1 MKKQDTKVNLLVSE
15 RVLDKIRT
23 LRSLTNWH
31 ESVMPLFDMWEKQ
44 IESLELD
51 DEFYGLPK
59 VKELATM
66 AHDRIK
72 KAEDE
77 LKTNRT
83 LNDFQR
89 TYLFAIKDMAELEL
103 SVFSPQSMLQTAQSI
118 EAEVDAERE
127 HFWADQ
133 LSRNEIGG

>member
-1 MKKQDTKVNLLVSE
+1 MKKEDTKVNMLVSE

-23 LRSLTNWH
+23 LRMLTNWH
-31 ESVMPLFDMWEKQ
+31 DSVLPLFDMWERQ

-51 DEFYGLPK
+51 AEFYGLTK
-59 VKELATM
+59 VKELASM
-66 AHDRIK
+66 AHDRIR

-77 LKTNRT
+77 LKSNRT

-89 TYLFAIKDMAELEL
+89 TYLFAIKDMAEIEL

-133 LSRNEIGG
+133 LGRNENVR